1 MCSGKNSSAHDS
13 DDIKLLSEFFFTVAA
28 FLLYKSATTET
39 IECSR
44 TDPGNSYRW
53 TRSPDGSAAGS
64 VDLSTSSNRYTING
78 RSLSVLLS
86 NITGEDGG
94 LYRCVYGDNSV
105 TGELCIEV
113 FGESKSSA
121 N

>member
-1 MCSGKNSSAHDS
+1 M
-13 DDIKLLSEFFFTVAA
+13 V
-28 FLLYKSATTET
+28 
-39 IECSR
+39 
-44 TDPGNSYRW
+44 
-53 TRSPDGSAAGS
+53 GS
-64 VDLSTSSNRYTING
+64 VDLDNSSNRYTIDG
-78 RSLSVLLS
+78 RRLSVLLS

-113 FGESKSSA
+113 FGESKLSA